1 MEYVTNVAEKCLKI
15 RPHIS
20 NSMDVCGIIAM
31 LGYCTQ
37 ITTIPIIKSYRL
49 LLTEVSSPSV

>member
-1 MEYVTNVAEKCLKI
+1 MEYATNVAEKCLKI

-20 NSMDVCGIIAM
+20 NSMDVRGIIAM
-31 LGYCTQ
+31 LGLLYTNYYFS
-37 ITTIPIIKSYRL
+37 KSCRL